1 MRQQLE
7 KQLAANPEI
16 AEKALAAGEFAAQS
30 LWQALRRPSKHARAT
45 KAAA

>member
-1 MRQQLE
+1 LE

-16 AEKALAAGEFAAQS
+16 AEKALAAGEIAAQS
-30 LWQALRRPSKHARAT
+30 LWQVLDGIEARRAT